1 MVAKAIDKYV
11 ELQVAK
17 RLDATVKIDQSLI
30 DVVLRMFERCL
41 VAKKHYQAVGM
52 ALESLRL
59 DLLET
64 AISRGDDIP
73 NLLNYVLNAAMNY
86 AQDLD
91 FRNQVLK
98 LLVTLY
104 RKLAVPDYLSISQCL
119 LQLNESSAVAE
130 LLNTL
135 SKGSETDQLMAY
147 QVAFDIEENGTQDF
161 TSKVLGA
168 LPVLPAEA
176 AVEANEMQ
184 VDERDSLLAKP
195 TANSN
200 TPLAKLHL
208 ILSGKISV
216 ALGLEFLFRNNNTD
230 IQIMRNTKSSFDSRN
245 SALHSSISLANA
257 IQNSGTTNDEFLRE
271 STDWLFRSANWA
283 RFTATAAL
291 GVINQGH
298 LTESLKLLGPYLPAE
313 GVSGSPYSEGG
324 ALYALGLIHANH
336 GSSVVPTLLK
346 TLRSTHSEQL
356 QHGASLGIGV
366 AAMASGDQDIYEAL
380 KTVLYT
386 DSAVAG
392 EAAGL
397 AMGLVMLG
405 TGNTVAI
412 EEMLQYAHDTQHEKI
427 IRGLSLGLAMILFG
441 REDLADDYIS
451 TFCLDKDPVIRYGGM
466 YAVSMAYAGTGN
478 NKAIKRLLHVA
489 VSDVNDD
496 VRRAAVTGL
505 GFILYKTPEKVP
517 KVVQLLSES
526 YNPYV
531 RYGATMAL
539 GIACAGTGLTEA
551 LDILEPLAKDNVDFV
566 RQGALIGLGM
576 VCMQL
581 NETSCP
587 RSAAIRKRFAEVVA
601 DKREDLLC
609 RVGASLG
616 QGIIDAG
623 GRNVSISLQTRSG
636 NRNISAIV
644 GMAVFTQFWNWFPL
658 AHFISLAF
666 MPTGIIGLNINLEA
680 PKFQL
685 MSNSKPI
692 LFSYPPAL
700 QPVKVEIVEKVKT
713 AVLSTTAKS
722 KARAKNGSK
731 EEMEV
736 VITRLIS
743 RMKKRT
749 KHP

>member
-1 MVAKAIDKYV
+1 MQI
-11 ELQVAK
+11 EK
-17 RLDATVKIDQSLI
+17 RTNISLKIDQGLV
-30 DVVLRMFERCL
+30 DVVLRMYERCIDS
-41 VAKKHYQAVGM
+41 KKYYQAVGI
-52 ALESLRL
+52 ALETLRL

-64 AISRGDDIP
+64 AISKGDDTAA
-73 NLLNYVLNAAMNY
+73 LLNYVLNAAMNFAY
-86 AQDLD
+86 DLQ

-119 LQLNESSAVAE
+119 LHLNEPSAAAE

-135 SKGSETDQLMAY
+135 SKGNEVDQLMSY

-161 TSKVLGA
+161 TSKVSNA

-176 AVEANEMQ
+176 TVDANEMQ
-184 VDERDSLLAKP
+184 VDEGDSLLTKSVP
-195 TANSN
+195 SSN

-216 ALGLEFLFRNNNTD
+216 SLGLEFLFRNNNTD
-230 IQIMRNTKSSFDSRN
+230 VQIMRNTKAAFDSRN
-245 SALHSSISLANA
+245 SALHSSISIANA

-271 STDWLFRSANWA
+271 STDWLFRSSNWA

-291 GVINQGH
+291 GVINKGH
-298 LTESLKLLGPYLPAE
+298 LTESLKLLGPYLPTE

-356 QHGASLGIGV
+356 QHGAALGVGV
-366 AAMASGDQDIYEAL
+366 AAMASGDHDIYETL
-380 KTVLYT
+380 KTILFT

-405 TGNTVAI
+405 TGNLAAM

-441 REDLADDYIS
+441 REELADEFIHRL
-451 TFCLDKDPVIRYGGM
+451 CLDKDPVLRYGGM
-466 YAVSMAYAGTGN
+466 YAVSMAYSGTGN
-478 NKAIKRLLHVA
+478 NKAIEKLLHVA

-539 GIACAGTGLTEA
+539 GIACAGTGLADA

-566 RQGALIGLGM
+566 RQGALVGLGM

-581 NETSCP
+581 NENSCP
-587 RSAAIRKRFAEVVA
+587 RTVAVRKRFADVVA
-601 DKREDLLC
+601 DKREELLC
-609 RVGASLG
+609 RIGAALG

-644 GMAVFTQFWNWFPL
+644 GVAVFSQFWNWFPL

-666 MPTGIIGLNINLEA
+666 EPTGIIGLNVNLEA

-685 MSNSKPI
+685 MSNCKPI
-692 LFSYPPAL
+692 LYSYPPAL
-700 QPVKVEIVEKVKT
+700 KPVKEEVIEKVKA

-722 KARAKNGSK
+722 KARAKNANK
-731 EEMEV
+731 TDVEMDV
-736 VITRLIS
+736 VY
-743 RMKKRT
+743 
-749 KHP
+749 